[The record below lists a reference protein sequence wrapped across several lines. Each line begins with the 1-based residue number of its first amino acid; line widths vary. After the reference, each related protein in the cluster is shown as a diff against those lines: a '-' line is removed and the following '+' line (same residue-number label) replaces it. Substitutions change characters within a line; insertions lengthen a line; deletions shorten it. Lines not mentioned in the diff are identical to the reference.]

1 MVNDPRRKAG
11 NPPRKTMPWPGVKS
25 EVPVGRGS
33 EDARAGATS
42 HLTTESKLP
51 MKHAKLIWNL
61 NTKEWF
67 CKTCGR
73 TSDQVSADDA
83 RVQLDQHECQVPYVE
98 GSDQA
103 PGEETVR
110 LIKKPF
116 GMVPRKKAE

>member
-1 MVNDPRRKAG
+1 
-11 NPPRKTMPWPGVKS
+11 
-25 EVPVGRGS
+25 
-33 EDARAGATS
+33 
-42 HLTTESKLP
+42 

-73 TSDQVSADDA
+73 TSDQASADDA
-83 RVQLDQHECQVPYVE
+83 RVQLDQHECQIPYVE
-98 GSDQA
+98 APGLA

-116 GMVPRKKAE
+116 GMVPKKKAE

>member
-1 MVNDPRRKAG
+1 MPSLGVRFEDPVRRVS
-11 NPPRKTMPWPGVKS
+11 RTL
-25 EVPVGRGS
+25 
-33 EDARAGATS
+33 AGATS
-42 HLTTESKLP
+42 HVTKESKLS

-73 TSDQVSADDA
+73 TSDQANADDA
-83 RVQLDQHECQVPYVE
+83 RAQLDQHECQVPYVE
-98 GSDQA
+98 ATELA